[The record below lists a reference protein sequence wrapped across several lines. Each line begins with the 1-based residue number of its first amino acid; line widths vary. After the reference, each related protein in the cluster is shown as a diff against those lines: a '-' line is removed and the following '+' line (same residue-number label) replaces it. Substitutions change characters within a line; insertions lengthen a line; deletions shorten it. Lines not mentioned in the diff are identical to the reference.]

1 MLEWLV
7 LCRIQEPAR
16 GFPQLAALLAAVQL
30 LEMIMENDEIK
41 PHASVLSR
49 SALSAYITGPVNP
62 NPPPKSTFN
71 PYRKRAGLF
80 NFMNLEAAEEAL
92 QKSIAKEEATQEVL
106 TLPDSVPPLSGVT
119 APT

>member
-16 GFPQLAALLAAVQL
+16 GFSKLVVRPAAVQL

-71 PYRKRAGLF
+71 PYRKRSGLL
-80 NFMNLEAAEEAL
+80 NIVSLEAAEEAL
-92 QKSIAKEEATQEVL
+92 QKSIAKEQPTQEVL
-106 TLPDSVPPLSGVT
+106 TLPDTVPPLSGVT
-119 APT
+119 AAT